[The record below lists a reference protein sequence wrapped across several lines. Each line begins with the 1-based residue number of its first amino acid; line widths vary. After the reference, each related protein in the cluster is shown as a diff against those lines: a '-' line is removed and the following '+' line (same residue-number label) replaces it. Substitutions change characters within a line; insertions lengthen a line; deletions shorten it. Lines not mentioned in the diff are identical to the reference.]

1 MIMTNF
7 FKHLKRILSLK
18 EGETYEVDVEISFE
32 QVFLFLIFVIL
43 LLWILVR

>member
-1 MIMTNF
+1 MTNF

-18 EGETYEVDVEISFE
+18 EGETYEVDVEISLE